1 MKPFAAAQ
9 LLGVAALILT
19 LDGLITF
26 FTGRFRLGRHGT
38 ILTLTG
44 PSAYVA
50 AAASLAVAAICIAF
64 CVKKTRQGFREK
76 PYRIDYP

>member
-9 LLGVAALILT
+9 LLGLAALLLT
-19 LDGLITF
+19 LDGVITC

-38 ILTLTG
+38 LLTLTG
-44 PSAYVA
+44 SSAYFA
-50 AAASLAVAAICIAF
+50 AAASLVLAIVCIAF
-64 CVKKTRQGFREK
+64 CVKKTRQGLRER